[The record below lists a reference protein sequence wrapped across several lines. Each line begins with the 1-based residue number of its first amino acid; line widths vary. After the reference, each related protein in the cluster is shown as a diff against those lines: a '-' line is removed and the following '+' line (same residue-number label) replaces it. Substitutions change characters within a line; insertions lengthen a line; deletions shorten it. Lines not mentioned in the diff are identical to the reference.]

1 MAKQRIYLDED
12 NKLVV
17 ETDNGVIKSDGATT
31 SEIRGD
37 FKISN
42 KDVSKLLV
50 LLNDCLVKGGELNL
64 AEMSGLWPVVSY
76 VVMGK
81 EEFIEEINNTLRKLE
96 EFNDKK
102 QTEVEF
108 RIKNDTDNKVK
119 ELINAYNNTRRW
131 WERKI
136 KND

>member
-1 MAKQRIYLDED
+1 MAEQRIYLDED

-17 ETDNGVIKSDGATT
+17 ETDNGVIKSDGTTT
-31 SEIRGD
+31 SEISGD

-64 AEMSGLWPVVSY
+64 AEMLGFLPVVSY

-81 EEFIEEINNTLRKLE
+81 EECIEEIRSFIEKSK
-96 EFNDKK
+96 D
-102 QTEVEF
+102 
-108 RIKNDTDNKVK
+108 
-119 ELINAYNNTRRW
+119 
-131 WERKI
+131 
-136 KND
+136 

>member
-1 MAKQRIYLDED
+1 MSEQRIYLDED

-17 ETDNGVIKSDGATT
+17 ETDNGVIKSDGAIT

-42 KDVSKLLV
+42 KDVSKLLA
-50 LLNDCLVKGGELNL
+50 LLNDCLVKGGDLNL
-64 AEMSGLWPVVSY
+64 VEMLGFVPVASY

-81 EEFIEEINNTLRKLE
+81 EECIEEINNTLRKLKE
-96 EFNDKK
+96 VNDKK
-102 QTEVEF
+102 QEEVEF

-119 ELINAYNNTRRW
+119 ELINAYNNTRHW

-136 KND
+136 KID